1 MKHQKLHSR
10 DHGFI
15 GIRTSGNLIS
25 SEKIEQ
31 ISDWRLD
38 RTVSQS
44 YSYQDGRNIRDQIA
58 VSYRIG
64 QELWN
69 TYASIDS
76 ANFTQSR
83 DFVST
88 ILQKMLDYDEVN
100 VPTVPKAI
108 ESHTYNIALELNNG
122 CIPVVVAPTSTD
134 KNKDSFDVAYREFGD
149 TNGRR
154 AKRRPDTVLQEYLN
168 ANDDTLWGI
177 AFAGECFRLMRD
189 NASFTRPTFI
199 EFNLKVIFENSAFSD
214 FSTMWLM
221 LHSSRFNKTT
231 DSKDT
236 CWLEKWRLEGIRA
249 GTVIRERLRGNFE
262 RALLAFGN
270 GFLHS
275 NPTIVE
281 KLDRDDLSLDDY
293 LEQLIRLVYRLIF
306 IVVTEE
312 RGFIHPPSTKTSIR
326 QLYKNNYGFSQL
338 RDRALK
344 GSMRNDNL
352 DIWEGVRILLF
363 ALDNG
368 EERLGIPPL
377 GGLFDQELTPVL
389 NTATISNKH
398 FLEGIYYLSYVEDR
412 DTRNRINW
420 RDMATEELGSVY
432 EGLLDLAP
440 LRLNSGRTFA
450 FENSKKKY
458 GSKRRSAGAYYTPD
472 VLVQALLDSSL
483 DPVLDSAENKGGLKE
498 LLKLNIIDPAC
509 GSGHFLLGAARR
521 IADRVTKLRDAETLN
536 YQRALRDVIR
546 NCIYGVDKDRL
557 TVELAKAALW
567 IEAIEPGR
575 PLGYLDANIKCGD
588 STIGIRKLETLL
600 TGIPD
605 DAYASDKKQNAQLLS
620 QFRHKN
626 KSERVGQGVLDLD
639 RGDNWVP
646 RPPNIASKL
655 STIRNLPEDTK
666 GDTTRK
672 GNAYRNFKNDSET
685 RRWKNASNLYLSPF
699 FLSIESSISGPIPTT
714 GDVWR
719 TLNEDLINNKMICVA
734 NASGEKLNAFHWF
747 LEFPDIFSQGGFD
760 AVIGN
765 PPWEKLTILERE
777 FFHLY
782 PEIAE
787 EANAQNRKT
796 EIKNLL
802 ADDPIVE
809 TKWTQETIKFKGT
822 RNFIRNSNQFPLTA
836 IGELNLYSL
845 FTELSLSIAKP
856 NSWVGLIL
864 KSTIFTGSTFSRLT
878 KFVVSNGLLRS
889 VYDFKN
895 EQFFKDVSQA
905 ERFSLATF
913 GPSDVKTRLIVGV
926 GLNQANNLS
935 RSNQVTS
942 IDRTFPIIAN
952 PQTGTLPQCETF
964 DDLQSLIRVTN
975 SYPTLDESDWKIR
988 YTSGLHMTG
997 QARELCKQETLEAQG
1012 YKLTSNHYHQDGR
1025 TYIPLYE
1032 GKNIHQYDHRFGTF
1046 DKVPEERRYK
1056 IKASP
1061 RNPDIS
1067 EKQRRNFE
1075 IIPRYWVSEDFY
1087 ILDNQKRKIGSEW
1100 NFAFRDVVNVSTN
1113 FRTAV
1118 GCIVGKVSCNCRAPN
1133 IVIDGGNAK
1142 GTALFLSMF
1151 NSVPYD
1157 YLLRQK
1163 YYGSRFSKS
1172 ILIQSFVVDRSFLE
1186 PYKKEILM
1194 RVSRL
1199 SGTSESIDSFVDQ
1212 LNVGIHGQFCLET
1225 RLHDKAWLDALYFHL
1240 YKFRLHEI
1248 DYVFG
1253 TFPIWQNKSISQWGK
1268 FYELDLTKEYYK
1280 SAF

>member
-1 MKHQKLHSR
+1 MKQSKFRSS
-10 DHGFI
+10 DFGFI
-15 GIRTSGNLIS
+15 GVRVSGNLIS

-31 ISDWRLD
+31 LSDSRLD
-38 RTVSQS
+38 KTTSQS

-69 TYASIDS
+69 TYASLES
-76 ANFTQSR
+76 PNFAQSR
-83 DFVST
+83 DFVSR
-88 ILQKMLDYDEVN
+88 ILKKVLDYDEVN
-100 VPTVPKAI
+100 VPTVPQAI
-108 ESHTYNIALELNNG
+108 ESHTYNITLEVNNG
-122 CIPVVVAPTSTD
+122 CIPVVVAPPSTD
-134 KNKDSFDVAYREFGD
+134 ESKDSFDVAYREFGD
-149 TNGRR
+149 STGRR

-177 AFAGECFRLMRD
+177 AFAGECLRLMRD

-199 EFNLKVIFENSAFSD
+199 EFNLKVIFENNAFSD
-214 FSTMWLM
+214 FTTMWLM
-221 LHSSRFNKTT
+221 LHSSRFNKTI

-236 CWLEKWRLEGIRA
+236 CWLEKWRLEGIQA

-270 GFLHS
+270 GFLHC

-312 RGFIHPPSTKTSIR
+312 RGFIHPPSTKTSTR
-326 QLYKNNYGFSQL
+326 ELYKNNYGFSQL

-344 GSMRNDNL
+344 GSMRNENL
-352 DIWEGVRILLF
+352 DIWEGVRILLL

-377 GGLFDQELTPVL
+377 GGLFDQELTPFL

-412 DTRNRINW
+412 NTRNRINW

-440 LRLNSGRTFA
+440 LRLNGGRTFA

-483 DPVLDSAENKGGLKE
+483 DPVLDFAENKGGLKE

-536 YQRALRDVIR
+536 YQQALRDVIR

-557 TVELAKAALW
+557 TVELAKVALW
-567 IEAIEPGR
+567 IEAIEPGK

-588 STIGIRKLETLL
+588 STIGIRKIETLL
-600 TGIPD
+600 AGIPD
-605 DAYASDKKQNAQLLS
+605 EAYASDQNQNAQLLS
-620 QFRHKN
+620 KCKQKN
-626 KSERVGQGVLDLD
+626 KSERSGQGVLDLEG
-639 RGDNWVP
+639 GDSWVP
-646 RPPNIASKL
+646 RPPNIAEKL
-655 STIRNLPEDTK
+655 STIRSLPEDSK
-666 GDTTRK
+666 WDTSKKRS
-672 GNAYRNFKNDSET
+672 AYLNFENDSVLKK
-685 RRWKNASNLYLSPF
+685 WKTASNLYLSPF
-699 FLSIESSISGPIPTT
+699 FLSIESIISNQIPTT

-719 TLNEDLINNKMICVA
+719 TLNEDMADSRVA
-734 NASGEKLNAFHWF
+734 SVAKACCEKLNAFHWF
-747 LEFPDIFSQGGFD
+747 LEFPDIFKSGGFD
-760 AVIGN
+760 AVVSN

-777 FFHLY
+777 FFHSY
-782 PEIAE
+782 PEIAG

-802 ADDPIVE
+802 ADNPIVE
-809 TKWTQETIKFKGT
+809 TKWNQERIKFRGT
-822 RNFIRNSNQFPLTA
+822 RSFIRNSHQFPLTA
-836 IGELNLYSL
+836 VGELNLYSL

-856 NSWVGLIL
+856 DSWVGLIL

-878 KFVVSNGLLRS
+878 KFVVGNGLLRS

-895 EQFFKDVSQA
+895 EKFFKDVSQA

-913 GPSDVKTRLIVGV
+913 GPSAVKTRLIVGV
-926 GLNQANNLS
+926 GLTQANYLS

-942 IDRTFPIIAN
+942 IDRDFPIIAN
-952 PQTGTLPQCETF
+952 PKTGTLPQCETL
-964 DDLQSLIRVTN
+964 DDLQTLIRVTN
-975 SYPTLDESDWKIR
+975 SYPTLAESDWKAR

-997 QARELCKQETLEAQG
+997 QARELCKRETLEALG
-1012 YKLTSNHYHQDGR
+1012 YKLSSNRYHKDGK

-1046 DKVPEERRYK
+1046 DTIHEKRRYK

-1061 RNPDIS
+1061 RNPHIS
-1067 EKQRRNFE
+1067 EKQQRKFE

-1087 ILDNQKRKIGSEW
+1087 TLDNQKRIIGSEW

-1113 FRTAV
+1113 YRTAV
-1118 GCIVGKVSCNCRAPN
+1118 GCIVGKASCNCRTPN
-1133 IVIDGGNAK
+1133 IVIDGGSAK

-1172 ILIQSFVVDRSFLE
+1172 ILIQSFVVDRGCLE
-1186 PYKKEILM
+1186 PYETEILI

-1199 SGTSESIDSFVDQ
+1199 SGTSESIDPFVDQ
-1212 LNVGIHGQFCLET
+1212 LNVGTRSQFCLET
-1225 RLHDKAWLDALYFHL
+1225 RLHDRAWLDALYFNL
-1240 YKFRLHEI
+1240 FGFSVSSI
-1248 DYVFG
+1248 DYVFS
-1253 TFPIWQNKSISQWGK
+1253 TFPIWKKKSISQWGR
-1268 FYELDLTKEYYK
+1268 FYEHELTLEYLK
-1280 SAF
+1280 KGF